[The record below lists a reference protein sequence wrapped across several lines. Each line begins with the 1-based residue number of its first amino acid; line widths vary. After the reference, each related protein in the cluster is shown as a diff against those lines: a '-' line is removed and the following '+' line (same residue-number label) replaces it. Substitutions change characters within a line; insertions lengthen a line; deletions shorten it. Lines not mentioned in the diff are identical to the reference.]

1 MTRWHSGSAW
11 LALCA
16 RAGYATRGRSAGQR
30 AHPPERMVGRAG
42 AAAADDGLPA
52 AAAAAGDVPAGPA
65 AGLPAGPAAGPV
77 PGHAADGPLAG
88 RAGRRQG
95 PLKAERSARCRECHA
110 GVQRWAWRAAAGASV
125 PLPVL
130 VVQESGRAGQLQ
142 SQPAGYHDQG
152 RASSSVPRPAASSC
166 EDQLRRRPCAQQAR
180 PLPVVERAHARAVP
194 GIYSRTFFKGV
205 LGSVSSGGLGSWLGL
220 PLRSTLCLVKTND
233 ATLVSLLALVAA
245 PRRCTDSGPVRL
257 RNVHERHAGSLALI
271 CMMCGRR

>member
-1 MTRWHSGSAW
+1 VTRWHSGSAW

-30 AHPPERMVGRAG
+30 AHPPEGMVGRAG

-142 SQPAGYHDQG
+142 SQPAGYMT
-152 RASSSVPRPAASSC
+152 RAGLARAC
-166 EDQLRRRPCAQQAR
+166 QDQLRRRAKTSC
-180 PLPVVERAHARAVP
+180 VVVHARNKRDPCQLLKGRTRAQCQAFILGP
-194 GIYSRTFFKGV
+194 FSRVCLVLCQVGV
-205 LGSVSSGGLGSWLGL
+205 LVLGLGFLYGSHCAWL
-220 PLRSTLCLVKTND
+220 SQ
-233 ATLVSLLALVAA
+233 
-245 PRRCTDSGPVRL
+245 
-257 RNVHERHAGSLALI
+257 
-271 CMMCGRR
+271 